1 MGRRLADD
9 PTALRRSAFTNLT
22 LQRTAADNPRAGV
35 NDMRT
40 RFMMMAAL
48 VGASSLAISAQTPQS
63 RPQPPQRPT
72 ETARPADDAQRTSQ
86 AQVITVT
93 GCLKAEKDV
102 PGRRPNAA
110 ERAGV
115 TEDYI
120 LTSVKMAQS
129 SATSGIGLA
138 AMYEIEGIAEAELQK
153 HLNHQV
159 EITGSLTT
167 GGAMG
172 NRGAS
177 AAPGS
182 QATTNADLP
191 QLTATSVKMLAATC
205 PAP

>member
-1 MGRRLADD
+1 
-9 PTALRRSAFTNLT
+9 
-22 LQRTAADNPRAGV
+22 
-35 NDMRT
+35 MRT

-48 VGASSLAISAQTPQS
+48 VSASALTANAQTPQT
-63 RPQPPQRPT
+63 RPQPPQRPA
-72 ETARPADDAQRTSQ
+72 ETARPTDDAQRTGQ
-86 AQVITVT
+86 TPQVITVT

-102 PGRRPNAA
+102 PGRRPNVA

-115 TEDYI
+115 TEDYV

-138 AMYEIEGIAEAELQK
+138 TMYEIEGIAEAELQK

-159 EITGSLTT
+159 EITGSLST
-167 GGAMG
+167 GNAMG

-182 QATTNADLP
+182 QASANADLP

>member
-1 MGRRLADD
+1 
-9 PTALRRSAFTNLT
+9 
-22 LQRTAADNPRAGV
+22 
-35 NDMRT
+35 MRT

-48 VGASSLAISAQTPQS
+48 VGASALTIEAQTPQS

-72 ETARPADDAQRTSQ
+72 EATRPTDDTQRTGQ
-86 AQVITVT
+86 TPQVITVT
-93 GCLKAEKDV
+93 GCLKAQKDV
-102 PGRRPNAA
+102 PGREAKGVAGREAKDVAGREPNAA
-110 ERAGV
+110 NRTGV

-120 LTSVKMAQS
+120 LTGVKMAQS
-129 SATSGIGLA
+129 STTSGIGLA
-138 AMYEIEGIAEAELQK
+138 AMYQIEGIGEAELQK

-159 EITGSLTT
+159 EITGSLST
-167 GGAMG
+167 GNAMG

-182 QATTNADLP
+182 QASANADLP

>member
-1 MGRRLADD
+1 
-9 PTALRRSAFTNLT
+9 
-22 LQRTAADNPRAGV
+22 
-35 NDMRT
+35 MRT

-48 VGASSLAISAQTPQS
+48 VSASALTANAQTPQT
-63 RPQPPQRPT
+63 RPQPPQRPA
-72 ETARPADDAQRTSQ
+72 ETARPTDDAQRTGQ
-86 AQVITVT
+86 TPQVITVT

-102 PGRRPNAA
+102 PGRRPNVA

-115 TEDYI
+115 TEDYV

-159 EITGSLTT
+159 EITGSLST
-167 GGAMG
+167 GNAMG

-182 QATTNADLP
+182 QASANADLP

>member
-1 MGRRLADD
+1 
-9 PTALRRSAFTNLT
+9 
-22 LQRTAADNPRAGV
+22 
-35 NDMRT
+35 MRT
-40 RFMMMAAL
+40 RLMMMAAL
-48 VGASSLAISAQTPQS
+48 VSASALTASAQTPQS
-63 RPQPPQRPT
+63 RPQPPQRPA
-72 ETARPADDAQRTSQ
+72 ETARPTDDVQRTGHTP
-86 AQVITVT
+86 QVITVT
-93 GCLKAEKDV
+93 GCLKAEQDV
-102 PGRRPNAA
+102 PGRRPNVA

-115 TEDYI
+115 TEDYV

-129 SATSGIGLA
+129 SATSGMGLA

-159 EITGSLTT
+159 EITGSLST
-167 GGAMG
+167 GNAMG

-182 QATTNADLP
+182 RASANADLP